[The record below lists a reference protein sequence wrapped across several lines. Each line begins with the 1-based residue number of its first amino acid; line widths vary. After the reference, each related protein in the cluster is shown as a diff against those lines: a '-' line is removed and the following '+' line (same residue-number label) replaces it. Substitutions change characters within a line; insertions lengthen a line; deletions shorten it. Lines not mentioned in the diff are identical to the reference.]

1 MPKNLC
7 GKMFSENL
15 LLFFILLMY
24 LNVDAEIL
32 HDTIHE
38 ENDEHDHS
46 NHGNEHEIQNNQIHR
61 KNLVKRLIEITRPES
76 QRKQEFLQIHDLKNV
91 LTSLDI
97 YDCDLMGDKL
107 CKTVSNVIPILNQC
121 FTLF

>member
-46 NHGNEHEIQNNQIHR
+46 NHGNEHENQIHR

-97 YDCDLMGDKL
+97 YDCNLMGDKL
-107 CKTVSNVIPILNQC
+107 CKTVSDVIPILNQC
-121 FTLF
+121 FALF